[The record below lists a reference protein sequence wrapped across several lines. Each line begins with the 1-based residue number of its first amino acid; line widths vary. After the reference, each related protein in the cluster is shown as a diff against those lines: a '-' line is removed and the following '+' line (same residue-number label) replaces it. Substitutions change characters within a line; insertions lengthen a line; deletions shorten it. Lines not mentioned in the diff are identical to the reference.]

1 MEYRISRSCGTR
13 RWHERITVKIMTEL
27 FEKLQAKAREI
38 ANLSLTDVV
47 DDPDLLTVALSL
59 TDLKEI
65 AITLYRSEKGDT
77 SYAAAHQALDIGWK
91 PDLREALID
100 DGYFA
105 SGIEGLLELAT
116 KVPDAGSRL
125 MPIFGEVIS
134 EHVKIGLS
142 KKLLHQVKSFMN
154 SKLNTDGFA
163 ITGYNDEG
171 DASISV
177 ASWVTSK
184 LFPD

>member
-1 MEYRISRSCGTR
+1 
-13 RWHERITVKIMTEL
+13 
-27 FEKLQAKAREI
+27 
-38 ANLSLTDVV
+38 
-47 DDPDLLTVALSL
+47 
-59 TDLKEI
+59 
-65 AITLYRSEKGDT
+65 
-77 SYAAAHQALDIGWK
+77 
-91 PDLREALID
+91 
-100 DGYFA
+100 
-105 SGIEGLLELAT
+105 
-116 KVPDAGSRL
+116 